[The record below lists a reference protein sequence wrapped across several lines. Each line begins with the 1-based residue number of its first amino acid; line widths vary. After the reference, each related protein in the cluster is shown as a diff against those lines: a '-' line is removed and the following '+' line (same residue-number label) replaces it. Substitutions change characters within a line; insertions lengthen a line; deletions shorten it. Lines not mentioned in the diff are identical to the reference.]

1 MHRVVSAL
9 PPSPLLP
16 SPTSPLCQHLSPLI
30 EPPLSSPSAAPSFAP
45 YRFPPSFLFTPAPP
59 SSLSDSHVTKR
70 SLFSASSQHDEP
82 CRTPPV
88 APPTRRAHEL
98 RKSAP
103 SRSGGGRLLRLGE
116 EQLRGVRAGQ
126 GEAQEA
132 RACGR
137 GAFGGGS
144 VSTGGWGRA
153 AAARRAGAGEREQVA
168 WLAEMARHSPE
179 EAIRA
184 FEASAQ
190 LQAAPGALAEY
201 VRALV
206 AVDRLDGSALLA
218 TLQRGR
224 YRTPLL
230 HSPRP
235 SSTWLSVPH
244 SACCL
249 TTHHGP
255 CPMPHGAA
263 RSASP
268 FPPSSAPL
276 SSMRAPLPGAVG
288 AVAVEGALGTASAP
302 LHMVASEGARGHAWR
317 ALRSLGTAALVLGAL
332 WAIARERDVGRGL
345 GLNEEVQPAAE
356 SDTRFSD
363 VKGVDEAKAELEE
376 IVHYLRD
383 PKRFT
388 RLGGKLP
395 KGVLLV
401 GPPGTGKTML
411 ARAIAG
417 EAGVPFF
424 YASGSEFEEMFVG
437 VGARRVREL
446 FAAAK
451 KAAPCIV
458 FLDEIDAIGGSRN
471 PKDQQYMKMTLNQL
485 LVELDGFKQNQGVI
499 VVAATN
505 FPESLDKALV
515 RPGRFDRHVVVPNPD
530 VEGRRQILEHHLRK
544 IPRADDVD
552 VSVIAR
558 GTPGFSGADLAN
570 LANLV
575 NVAALRAAMEGQRAV
590 GLAYLEHAKD
600 RILMGTERNDSAR
613 HTRFQRGGPGQP
625 GQRGGTTGS
634 HGGAARGGT
643 SPPGARQGPHPHGRR
658 TQVRC
663 HLPADSTLL
672 PPSPLQIPR
681 ADDVD
686 VSVIARGTPGFSGA
700 DLANLVNVAA
710 LRAAMEGQR
719 AVGLA
724 HLEHAKDRI
733 LMGAERKS
741 AVISPQTRRL
751 TAYHEGGH
759 ALVAVHTAGAHPVHK
774 ATIVP
779 RGVALGMVAQLP
791 ETDEVSVS
799 RTQMLAR
806 LDVCMGGRVAEELV
820 FGPGEVTSGASSDI
834 VQATR
839 LAREMVTKYG
849 MSEAV
854 GVVAHDYEDDGR
866 SMSTETRLTI
876 EREVRALL
884 QRAHDNARAIL
895 VKHEAELHA
904 LAGALLERET
914 LTGAQVKAVLEAAR
928 NKAGAA
934 AAATAGVAAVA
945 VAGDGAAASSV
956 PKTATAAAAAA
967 AAAAA
972 EAAAS
977 AADAAPCRNSPLTTF
992 HSPVLGRRD
1001 CTTANPSSTAYSSSA
1016 HRAQPISPRV
1026 PFPALSAR
1034 HAMTRPHSANA
1045 SNHSAPPSA
1054 RRSAYRLASRIL
1066 SLPSRLVRAV
1076 TRPADDAGN
1085 LTGSRASRHR
1095 NRSASSLL
1103 SSAFPISFPR
1113 ARRSPS
1119 GYASADSS
1127 WRGDGWPAAD
1137 GTARSDHVG
1146 TITGKRYSA
1155 VKLEQ
1160 LYELGG
1166 FIGRGQSGVISACS
1180 HRHTG
1185 ERLAVKSILK
1195 KTIHSEG
1202 TARDVQREVQVLGML
1217 RGHANVVRME
1227 GVFED
1232 QAAVH
1237 IVMELCQGGS
1247 LTHHIAQQGE
1257 YSERAAAA
1265 IMRVVLEVVRACH
1278 ALGIVHRDVKLG
1290 NFLLSDQSD
1299 HATLKA
1305 IDFGSA
1311 AFCQP
1316 GEELEAMAGSP
1327 MYMAPEVL
1335 GERYSH
1341 GCDVWSAGI
1350 MLHTLLAGTP
1360 PFQGDSVL
1368 AIFEAIRTAPLDL
1381 SVHPWP
1387 LISPGAKALLS
1398 CMLHRD
1404 PSKRPS
1410 AQQLLGDPWICGQEV
1425 VERPL
1430 ESIMLPR
1437 MKRLSAMSKLR
1448 HLALLVTTRHMP
1460 EEQERELR
1468 AVFSAV
1474 GADQGGALSL
1484 ADLTAALRSV
1494 GAALSEDDIR
1504 RIFAFV
1510 DMDGSGSI
1518 EYAEFVAAT
1527 TVLHRDRHAAAIQ
1540 EAFQEMDAD
1549 GSGAVSVEE
1558 FAAVCCRLGMGSL
1571 DDMRDIIATATAA
1584 EYVSCRVPL

>member
-1 MHRVVSAL
+1 
-9 PPSPLLP
+9 
-16 SPTSPLCQHLSPLI
+16 
-30 EPPLSSPSAAPSFAP
+30 
-45 YRFPPSFLFTPAPP
+45 
-59 SSLSDSHVTKR
+59 
-70 SLFSASSQHDEP
+70 
-82 CRTPPV
+82 
-88 APPTRRAHEL
+88 
-98 RKSAP
+98 
-103 SRSGGGRLLRLGE
+103 
-116 EQLRGVRAGQ
+116 
-126 GEAQEA
+126 
-132 RACGR
+132 
-137 GAFGGGS
+137 
-144 VSTGGWGRA
+144 
-153 AAARRAGAGEREQVA
+153 
-168 WLAEMARHSPE
+168 
-179 EAIRA
+179 
-184 FEASAQ
+184 
-190 LQAAPGALAEY
+190 
-201 VRALV
+201 
-206 AVDRLDGSALLA
+206 
-218 TLQRGR
+218 
-224 YRTPLL
+224 
-230 HSPRP
+230 
-235 SSTWLSVPH
+235 
-244 SACCL
+244 
-249 TTHHGP
+249 
-255 CPMPHGAA
+255 
-263 RSASP
+263 
-268 FPPSSAPL
+268 
-276 SSMRAPLPGAVG
+276 
-288 AVAVEGALGTASAP
+288 
-302 LHMVASEGARGHAWR
+302 
-317 ALRSLGTAALVLGAL
+317 
-332 WAIARERDVGRGL
+332 
-345 GLNEEVQPAAE
+345 
-356 SDTRFSD
+356 
-363 VKGVDEAKAELEE
+363 
-376 IVHYLRD
+376 
-383 PKRFT
+383 
-388 RLGGKLP
+388 
-395 KGVLLV
+395 
-401 GPPGTGKTML
+401 
-411 ARAIAG
+411 
-417 EAGVPFF
+417 
-424 YASGSEFEEMFVG
+424 
-437 VGARRVREL
+437 
-446 FAAAK
+446 
-451 KAAPCIV
+451 
-458 FLDEIDAIGGSRN
+458 
-471 PKDQQYMKMTLNQL
+471 
-485 LVELDGFKQNQGVI
+485 
-499 VVAATN
+499 
-505 FPESLDKALV
+505 
-515 RPGRFDRHVVVPNPD
+515 
-530 VEGRRQILEHHLRK
+530 
-544 IPRADDVD
+544 
-552 VSVIAR
+552 
-558 GTPGFSGADLAN
+558 
-570 LANLV
+570 
-575 NVAALRAAMEGQRAV
+575 
-590 GLAYLEHAKD
+590 
-600 RILMGTERNDSAR
+600 
-613 HTRFQRGGPGQP
+613 
-625 GQRGGTTGS
+625 
-634 HGGAARGGT
+634 
-643 SPPGARQGPHPHGRR
+643 
-658 TQVRC
+658 
-663 HLPADSTLL
+663 
-672 PPSPLQIPR
+672 
-681 ADDVD
+681 
-686 VSVIARGTPGFSGA
+686 
-700 DLANLVNVAA
+700 
-710 LRAAMEGQR
+710 
-719 AVGLA
+719 
-724 HLEHAKDRI
+724 
-733 LMGAERKS
+733 
-741 AVISPQTRRL
+741 
-751 TAYHEGGH
+751 
-759 ALVAVHTAGAHPVHK
+759 
-774 ATIVP
+774 
-779 RGVALGMVAQLP
+779 
-791 ETDEVSVS
+791 
-799 RTQMLAR
+799 
-806 LDVCMGGRVAEELV
+806 
-820 FGPGEVTSGASSDI
+820 
-834 VQATR
+834 
-839 LAREMVTKYG
+839 
-849 MSEAV
+849 
-854 GVVAHDYEDDGR
+854 
-866 SMSTETRLTI
+866 
-876 EREVRALL
+876 
-884 QRAHDNARAIL
+884 
-895 VKHEAELHA
+895 
-904 LAGALLERET
+904 
-914 LTGAQVKAVLEAAR
+914 
-928 NKAGAA
+928 
-934 AAATAGVAAVA
+934 
-945 VAGDGAAASSV
+945 
-956 PKTATAAAAAA
+956 
-967 AAAAA
+967 
-972 EAAAS
+972 
-977 AADAAPCRNSPLTTF
+977 
-992 HSPVLGRRD
+992 
-1001 CTTANPSSTAYSSSA
+1001 
-1016 HRAQPISPRV
+1016 
-1026 PFPALSAR
+1026 
-1034 HAMTRPHSANA
+1034 MTRPHSANA

-1584 EYVSCRVPL
+1584 EYGNGAGSIHAEGAGGAEGSEEAGSKQIEYKDFLALVTGSDQEDHRVESWLTAALL

>member
-1 MHRVVSAL
+1 M
-9 PPSPLLP
+9 
-16 SPTSPLCQHLSPLI
+16 
-30 EPPLSSPSAAPSFAP
+30 
-45 YRFPPSFLFTPAPP
+45 
-59 SSLSDSHVTKR
+59 
-70 SLFSASSQHDEP
+70 
-82 CRTPPV
+82 
-88 APPTRRAHEL
+88 TRHN
-98 RKSAP
+98 
-103 SRSGGGRLLRLGE
+103 
-116 EQLRGVRAGQ
+116 
-126 GEAQEA
+126 
-132 RACGR
+132 
-137 GAFGGGS
+137 
-144 VSTGGWGRA
+144 
-153 AAARRAGAGEREQVA
+153 
-168 WLAEMARHSPE
+168 PE

-190 LQAAPGALAEY
+190 LQAAPDALAEY

-218 TLQRGR
+218 TLQRG
-224 YRTPLL
+224 
-230 HSPRP
+230 
-235 SSTWLSVPH
+235 
-244 SACCL
+244 
-249 TTHHGP
+249 
-255 CPMPHGAA
+255 AA
-263 RSASP
+263 RSPSP
-268 FPPSSAPL
+268 FPASPAPL

-345 GLNEEVQPAAE
+345 GLNEEVQPMAE

-570 LANLV
+570 LV

-590 GLAYLEHAKD
+590 A
-600 RILMGTERNDSAR
+600 
-613 HTRFQRGGPGQP
+613 
-625 GQRGGTTGS
+625 
-634 HGGAARGGT
+634 
-643 SPPGARQGPHPHGRR
+643 
-658 TQVRC
+658 
-663 HLPADSTLL
+663 
-672 PPSPLQIPR
+672 
-681 ADDVD
+681 
-686 VSVIARGTPGFSGA
+686 
-700 DLANLVNVAA
+700 
-710 LRAAMEGQR
+710 
-719 AVGLA
+719 LA

-914 LTGAQVKAVLEAAR
+914 LTGAQDRQPANGIFDTHTRR
-928 NKAGAA
+928 NTSVRLSAIG
-934 AAATAGVAAVA
+934 T
-945 VAGDGAAASSV
+945 SSV
-956 PKTATAAAAAA
+956 A
-967 AAAAA
+967 
-972 EAAAS
+972 
-977 AADAAPCRNSPLTTF
+977 
-992 HSPVLGRRD
+992 HSH
-1001 CTTANPSSTAYSSSA
+1001 YSS
-1016 HRAQPISPRV
+1016 
-1026 PFPALSAR
+1026 
-1034 HAMTRPHSANA
+1034 RP
-1045 SNHSAPPSA
+1045 
-1054 RRSAYRLASRIL
+1054 
-1066 SLPSRLVRAV
+1066 
-1076 TRPADDAGN
+1076 
-1085 LTGSRASRHR
+1085 GSRSNRHR
-1095 NRSASSLL
+1095 NRSSSSFL

-1166 FIGRGQSGVISACS
+1166 FIGRGQSGVISACT

-1217 RGHANVVRME
+1217 RGHAHVVRME

-1232 QAAVH
+1232 QTAVH
-1237 IVMELCQGGS
+1237 IVMELCEGGT

-1278 ALGIVHRDVKLG
+1278 AQGIVHRDVKLG

-1311 AFCQP
+1311 AFCHP

-1341 GCDVWSAGI
+1341 PCDVWSAGI

-1381 SVHPWP
+1381 SSHPWP

-1398 CMLHRD
+1398 RMLHRD
-1404 PSKRPS
+1404 PSARPT
-1410 AQQLLGDPWICGQEV
+1410 AEQLLGDPWIRGQEAE
-1425 VERPL
+1425 ERPL
-1430 ESIMLPR
+1430 QSIMLPR

-1448 HLALLVTTRHMP
+1448 HLALLVTTRHMG

-1468 AVFSAV
+1468 AVFCAV

-1484 ADLTAALRSV
+1484 QDLTAALRSV
-1494 GAALSEDDIR
+1494 GAALSDDDIR

-1510 DMDGSGSI
+1510 DVDGSGSI

-1527 TVLHRDRHAAAIQ
+1527 TVLHRDRHAAAIKH
-1540 EAFQEMDAD
+1540 AFQEMDAD

-1558 FAAVCCRLGMGSL
+1558 FAAVCCRLGMGDL
-1571 DDMRDIIATATAA
+1571 EEMREIIATATAA
-1584 EYVSCRVPL
+1584 EYGNEAGSLQAEGSGAAGEKQIDYKDFLALVTGSGQEDHRVESWLAAALL

>member
-1 MHRVVSAL
+1 M
-9 PPSPLLP
+9 
-16 SPTSPLCQHLSPLI
+16 
-30 EPPLSSPSAAPSFAP
+30 
-45 YRFPPSFLFTPAPP
+45 
-59 SSLSDSHVTKR
+59 
-70 SLFSASSQHDEP
+70 
-82 CRTPPV
+82 
-88 APPTRRAHEL
+88 
-98 RKSAP
+98 
-103 SRSGGGRLLRLGE
+103 
-116 EQLRGVRAGQ
+116 
-126 GEAQEA
+126 
-132 RACGR
+132 
-137 GAFGGGS
+137 
-144 VSTGGWGRA
+144 
-153 AAARRAGAGEREQVA
+153 
-168 WLAEMARHSPE
+168 
-179 EAIRA
+179 
-184 FEASAQ
+184 
-190 LQAAPGALAEY
+190 
-201 VRALV
+201 
-206 AVDRLDGSALLA
+206 
-218 TLQRGR
+218 
-224 YRTPLL
+224 
-230 HSPRP
+230 PRI
-235 SSTWLSVPH
+235 PH
-244 SACCL
+244 
-249 TTHHGP
+249 
-255 CPMPHGAA
+255 
-263 RSASP
+263 
-268 FPPSSAPL
+268 
-276 SSMRAPLPGAVG
+276 
-288 AVAVEGALGTASAP
+288 
-302 LHMVASEGARGHAWR
+302 
-317 ALRSLGTAALVLGAL
+317 
-332 WAIARERDVGRGL
+332 
-345 GLNEEVQPAAE
+345 
-356 SDTRFSD
+356 
-363 VKGVDEAKAELEE
+363 DEAKAELGKM
-376 IVHYLRD
+376 VHYSLLCWHSSSVLQPNPAALSHTRQSL
-383 PKRFT
+383 PTLPSQSVQFRSSSSTVPHPYPFPPHMPPALPPLPQRFT

-570 LANLV
+570 LV

-590 GLAYLEHAKD
+590 A
-600 RILMGTERNDSAR
+600 
-613 HTRFQRGGPGQP
+613 
-625 GQRGGTTGS
+625 
-634 HGGAARGGT
+634 
-643 SPPGARQGPHPHGRR
+643 
-658 TQVRC
+658 
-663 HLPADSTLL
+663 
-672 PPSPLQIPR
+672 
-681 ADDVD
+681 
-686 VSVIARGTPGFSGA
+686 
-700 DLANLVNVAA
+700 
-710 LRAAMEGQR
+710 
-719 AVGLA
+719 LA

-779 RGVALGMVAQLP
+779 RG
-791 ETDEVSVS
+791 
-799 RTQMLAR
+799 MLAR

-895 VKHEAELHA
+895 VNHEAELHA

-914 LTGAQVKAVLEAAR
+914 LTGAQ
-928 NKAGAA
+928 
-934 AAATAGVAAVA
+934 
-945 VAGDGAAASSV
+945 SV
-956 PKTATAAAAAA
+956 SHLLFA
-967 AAAAA
+967 
-972 EAAAS
+972 
-977 AADAAPCRNSPLTTF
+977 
-992 HSPVLGRRD
+992 H
-1001 CTTANPSSTAYSSSA
+1001 PSSKDIPPPRIA
-1016 HRAQPISPRV
+1016 RSP
-1026 PFPALSAR
+1026 FLSASPSPHCSLR
-1034 HAMTRPHSANA
+1034 HAMTRDDA
-1045 SNHSAPPSA
+1045 SN
-1054 RRSAYRLASRIL
+1054 L
-1066 SLPSRLVRAV
+1066 S
-1076 TRPADDAGN
+1076 GN
-1085 LTGSRASRHR
+1085 RNRHR
-1095 NRSASSLL
+1095 NRSASSFL

-1113 ARRSPS
+1113 ARRPTS

-1155 VKLEQ
+1155 VRLEQ

-1217 RGHANVVRME
+1217 RGHAHVVRME

-1232 QAAVH
+1232 QTAVH

-1316 GEELEAMAGSP
+1316 GHTCPARPDTPLLSPLPRRPASFRARACAPSASLFFPFCPECPSPPLSIPLSTSPPLTAQAPCSSSHCPSPLLLLTRPSFSSAFTGGTAGEELEAMAGSP

-1341 GCDVWSAGI
+1341 ACDVWSAGI

-1360 PFQGDSVL
+1360 PFQGGAALSSPAMLPPSPATLVFFFPPVNLSLSCALLYLLFLTYSVL

-1387 LISPGAKALLS
+1387 LISPDAKALLS
-1398 CMLHRD
+1398 RMLHRD
-1404 PSKRPS
+1404 PSRRPT
-1410 AQQLLGDPWICGQEV
+1410 AQQLLGAAMGPWTVGSDPWICGQEV

-1484 ADLTAALRSV
+1484 EDLTAALRSV
-1494 GAALSEDDIR
+1494 GAALSDDDIR
-1504 RIFAFV
+1504 RIFAFVDMDGSGSIEYAEFVAATTV

-1571 DDMRDIIATATAA
+1571 DEMRDIIATATAA
-1584 EYVSCRVPL
+1584 EYGNGTGSLQAEGAVEAEGADGADGTAAGSGVLASKQIEYKDFLALVTGSDQEDHRVESWLAAAPALMLLLRLSPPRLLLSHLPPTHLPPIHLHTSRLRQWTTLTPTLTTPPPAC

>member
-1 MHRVVSAL
+1 MHRVGARAAQERAKQVGRGAASAL
-9 PPSPLLP
+9 
-16 SPTSPLCQHLSPLI
+16 
-30 EPPLSSPSAAPSFAP
+30 
-45 YRFPPSFLFTPAPP
+45 
-59 SSLSDSHVTKR
+59 
-70 SLFSASSQHDEP
+70 
-82 CRTPPV
+82 
-88 APPTRRAHEL
+88 
-98 RKSAP
+98 
-103 SRSGGGRLLRLGE
+103 GGRAAARSACGAGGCAGGE
-116 EQLRGVRAGQ
+116 GVRAGVSWQ
-126 GEAQEA
+126 PCSSA
-132 RACGR
+132 RGDADPPLLR
-137 GAFGGGS
+137 LALRHFTSARPAAAYPSAFGGS
-144 VSTGGWGRA
+144 SASTGGWGRV

-168 WLAEMARHSPE
+168 WLAEMARHNPE

-190 LQAAPGALAEY
+190 LQAVPGALAEY

-218 TLQRGR
+218 TLQRG
-224 YRTPLL
+224 
-230 HSPRP
+230 
-235 SSTWLSVPH
+235 
-244 SACCL
+244 
-249 TTHHGP
+249 
-255 CPMPHGAA
+255 AA

-268 FPPSSAPL
+268 FPASSAPL

-570 LANLV
+570 LV

-590 GLAYLEHAKD
+590 A
-600 RILMGTERNDSAR
+600 
-613 HTRFQRGGPGQP
+613 
-625 GQRGGTTGS
+625 
-634 HGGAARGGT
+634 
-643 SPPGARQGPHPHGRR
+643 
-658 TQVRC
+658 
-663 HLPADSTLL
+663 
-672 PPSPLQIPR
+672 
-681 ADDVD
+681 
-686 VSVIARGTPGFSGA
+686 
-700 DLANLVNVAA
+700 
-710 LRAAMEGQR
+710 
-719 AVGLA
+719 LA

-895 VKHEAELHA
+895 VNHEAELHA

-914 LTGAQVKAVLEAAR
+914 LTGAQ
-928 NKAGAA
+928 
-934 AAATAGVAAVA
+934 
-945 VAGDGAAASSV
+945 SV
-956 PKTATAAAAAA
+956 SHLLFA
-967 AAAAA
+967 
-972 EAAAS
+972 
-977 AADAAPCRNSPLTTF
+977 
-992 HSPVLGRRD
+992 H
-1001 CTTANPSSTAYSSSA
+1001 PSSKDIPPPRIA
-1016 HRAQPISPRV
+1016 RSP
-1026 PFPALSAR
+1026 FLSASPSPHCSLR
-1034 HAMTRPHSANA
+1034 HAMTRDDA
-1045 SNHSAPPSA
+1045 SN
-1054 RRSAYRLASRIL
+1054 L
-1066 SLPSRLVRAV
+1066 S
-1076 TRPADDAGN
+1076 GN
-1085 LTGSRASRHR
+1085 RNRHR
-1095 NRSASSLL
+1095 NRSASSFL

-1113 ARRSPS
+1113 ARRPTS

-1155 VKLEQ
+1155 VRLEQ

-1217 RGHANVVRME
+1217 RGHAHVVRME

-1232 QAAVH
+1232 QTAVH

-1341 GCDVWSAGI
+1341 ACDVWSAGI

-1387 LISPGAKALLS
+1387 LISPDAKALLS
-1398 CMLHRD
+1398 RMLHRD
-1404 PSKRPS
+1404 PSRRPT

-1484 ADLTAALRSV
+1484 EDLTAALRSV
-1494 GAALSEDDIR
+1494 GAALSDDDIR

-1571 DDMRDIIATATAA
+1571 DEMRDIIATATAA
-1584 EYVSCRVPL
+1584 EYGNGTGSLQAEGAVEAEGADGADGTAAGSGVLASKQIEYKDFLALVTGSDQEDHRVESWLAAALL

>member
-1 MHRVVSAL
+1 MHRVGARAAQERAKQVGRGAASAL
-9 PPSPLLP
+9 GGRAAAR
-16 SPTSPLCQHLSPLI
+16 
-30 EPPLSSPSAAPSFAP
+30 SACGA
-45 YRFPPSFLFTPAPP
+45 
-59 SSLSDSHVTKR
+59 
-70 SLFSASSQHDEP
+70 
-82 CRTPPV
+82 
-88 APPTRRAHEL
+88 
-98 RKSAP
+98 
-103 SRSGGGRLLRLGE
+103 GGGAGGE
-116 EQLRGVRAGQ
+116 GVRAGVSWQ
-126 GEAQEA
+126 PCSSARGEADPSLLRVALRHFTSA
-132 RACGR
+132 RPAAAYPS
-137 GAFGGGS
+137 AFGGGS

-218 TLQRGR
+218 TLQR
-224 YRTPLL
+224 
-230 HSPRP
+230 
-235 SSTWLSVPH
+235 
-244 SACCL
+244 
-249 TTHHGP
+249 
-255 CPMPHGAA
+255 GAA

-570 LANLV
+570 L
-575 NVAALRAAMEGQRAV
+575 
-590 GLAYLEHAKD
+590 
-600 RILMGTERNDSAR
+600 
-613 HTRFQRGGPGQP
+613 
-625 GQRGGTTGS
+625 
-634 HGGAARGGT
+634 
-643 SPPGARQGPHPHGRR
+643 
-658 TQVRC
+658 
-663 HLPADSTLL
+663 
-672 PPSPLQIPR
+672 
-681 ADDVD
+681 
-686 VSVIARGTPGFSGA
+686 
-700 DLANLVNVAA
+700 VNVAA

-977 AADAAPCRNSPLTTF
+977 AAGVPT
-992 HSPVLGRRD
+992 
-1001 CTTANPSSTAYSSSA
+1001 
-1016 HRAQPISPRV
+1016 QP
-1026 PFPALSAR
+1026 
-1034 HAMTRPHSANA
+1034 
-1045 SNHSAPPSA
+1045 
-1054 RRSAYRLASRIL
+1054 
-1066 SLPSRLVRAV
+1066 
-1076 TRPADDAGN
+1076 AG
-1085 LTGSRASRHR
+1085 A
-1095 NRSASSLL
+1095 
-1103 SSAFPISFPR
+1103 
-1113 ARRSPS
+1113 
-1119 GYASADSS
+1119 
-1127 WRGDGWPAAD
+1127 
-1137 GTARSDHVG
+1137 
-1146 TITGKRYSA
+1146 
-1155 VKLEQ
+1155 
-1160 LYELGG
+1160 
-1166 FIGRGQSGVISACS
+1166 
-1180 HRHTG
+1180 
-1185 ERLAVKSILK
+1185 
-1195 KTIHSEG
+1195 
-1202 TARDVQREVQVLGML
+1202 
-1217 RGHANVVRME
+1217 
-1227 GVFED
+1227 
-1232 QAAVH
+1232 
-1237 IVMELCQGGS
+1237 
-1247 LTHHIAQQGE
+1247 
-1257 YSERAAAA
+1257 
-1265 IMRVVLEVVRACH
+1265 
-1278 ALGIVHRDVKLG
+1278 
-1290 NFLLSDQSD
+1290 
-1299 HATLKA
+1299 
-1305 IDFGSA
+1305 
-1311 AFCQP
+1311 
-1316 GEELEAMAGSP
+1316 
-1327 MYMAPEVL
+1327 
-1335 GERYSH
+1335 
-1341 GCDVWSAGI
+1341 
-1350 MLHTLLAGTP
+1350 
-1360 PFQGDSVL
+1360 
-1368 AIFEAIRTAPLDL
+1368 
-1381 SVHPWP
+1381 
-1387 LISPGAKALLS
+1387 
-1398 CMLHRD
+1398 
-1404 PSKRPS
+1404 
-1410 AQQLLGDPWICGQEV
+1410 
-1425 VERPL
+1425 
-1430 ESIMLPR
+1430 
-1437 MKRLSAMSKLR
+1437 
-1448 HLALLVTTRHMP
+1448 
-1460 EEQERELR
+1460 
-1468 AVFSAV
+1468 
-1474 GADQGGALSL
+1474 
-1484 ADLTAALRSV
+1484 
-1494 GAALSEDDIR
+1494 
-1504 RIFAFV
+1504 
-1510 DMDGSGSI
+1510 
-1518 EYAEFVAAT
+1518 
-1527 TVLHRDRHAAAIQ
+1527 
-1540 EAFQEMDAD
+1540 
-1549 GSGAVSVEE
+1549 
-1558 FAAVCCRLGMGSL
+1558 
-1571 DDMRDIIATATAA
+1571 
-1584 EYVSCRVPL
+1584 

>member
-1 MHRVVSAL
+1 M
-9 PPSPLLP
+9 
-16 SPTSPLCQHLSPLI
+16 
-30 EPPLSSPSAAPSFAP
+30 
-45 YRFPPSFLFTPAPP
+45 
-59 SSLSDSHVTKR
+59 
-70 SLFSASSQHDEP
+70 
-82 CRTPPV
+82 
-88 APPTRRAHEL
+88 TRHN
-98 RKSAP
+98 
-103 SRSGGGRLLRLGE
+103 
-116 EQLRGVRAGQ
+116 
-126 GEAQEA
+126 
-132 RACGR
+132 
-137 GAFGGGS
+137 
-144 VSTGGWGRA
+144 
-153 AAARRAGAGEREQVA
+153 
-168 WLAEMARHSPE
+168 PE

-190 LQAAPGALAEY
+190 LQAAPDALAEY

-218 TLQRGR
+218 TLQRG
-224 YRTPLL
+224 
-230 HSPRP
+230 
-235 SSTWLSVPH
+235 
-244 SACCL
+244 
-249 TTHHGP
+249 
-255 CPMPHGAA
+255 AA
-263 RSASP
+263 RSPSP
-268 FPPSSAPL
+268 FPASPAPL

-345 GLNEEVQPAAE
+345 GLNEEVQPMAE

-570 LANLV
+570 LV

-590 GLAYLEHAKD
+590 A
-600 RILMGTERNDSAR
+600 
-613 HTRFQRGGPGQP
+613 
-625 GQRGGTTGS
+625 
-634 HGGAARGGT
+634 
-643 SPPGARQGPHPHGRR
+643 
-658 TQVRC
+658 
-663 HLPADSTLL
+663 
-672 PPSPLQIPR
+672 
-681 ADDVD
+681 
-686 VSVIARGTPGFSGA
+686 
-700 DLANLVNVAA
+700 
-710 LRAAMEGQR
+710 
-719 AVGLA
+719 LA

-914 LTGAQVKAVLEAAR
+914 LTGAQDRQPANGIFDTHTRR
-928 NKAGAA
+928 NTSVRLSAIG
-934 AAATAGVAAVA
+934 TSSVAHSHYSSRR
-945 VAGDGAAASSV
+945 AASYRI
-956 PKTATAAAAAA
+956 
-967 AAAAA
+967 
-972 EAAAS
+972 
-977 AADAAPCRNSPLTTF
+977 DPLATF
-992 HSPVLGRRD
+992 HSPIRLRSGVP
-1001 CTTANPSSTAYSSSA
+1001 TAHPSFHGPSHSA
-1016 HRAQPISPRV
+1016 ASRAAPFSPR
-1026 PFPALSAR
+1026 PLPPPLR
-1034 HAMTRPHSANA
+1034 HAMTRPHSADA
-1045 SNHSAPPSA
+1045 SKHSAPPSA
-1054 RRSAYRLASRIL
+1054 RRSAYRLASRIF
-1066 SLPSRLVRAV
+1066 SLPSRLAHAV
-1076 TRPADDAGN
+1076 TRPADGAGN
-1085 LTGSRASRHR
+1085 LAGSRSNRHR
-1095 NRSASSLL
+1095 NRSSSSFL

-1166 FIGRGQSGVISACS
+1166 FIGRGQSGVISACT

-1217 RGHANVVRME
+1217 RGHAHVVRME

-1232 QAAVH
+1232 QTAVH
-1237 IVMELCQGGS
+1237 IVMELCEGGT

-1278 ALGIVHRDVKLG
+1278 AQGIVHRDVKLG

-1311 AFCQP
+1311 AFCHP

-1341 GCDVWSAGI
+1341 PCDVWSAGI

-1381 SVHPWP
+1381 SSHPWP

-1398 CMLHRD
+1398 RMLHRD
-1404 PSKRPS
+1404 PSARPT
-1410 AQQLLGDPWICGQEV
+1410 AEQLLGDPWIRGQEAE
-1425 VERPL
+1425 ERPL
-1430 ESIMLPR
+1430 QSIMLPR

-1448 HLALLVTTRHMP
+1448 HLALLVTTRHMG

-1468 AVFSAV
+1468 AVFCAV

-1484 ADLTAALRSV
+1484 QDLTAALRSV
-1494 GAALSEDDIR
+1494 GAALSDDDIR

-1510 DMDGSGSI
+1510 DVDGSGSI

-1527 TVLHRDRHAAAIQ
+1527 TVLHRDRHAAAIKH
-1540 EAFQEMDAD
+1540 AFQEMDAD

-1558 FAAVCCRLGMGSL
+1558 FAAVCCRLGMGDL
-1571 DDMRDIIATATAA
+1571 EEMREIIATATAA
-1584 EYVSCRVPL
+1584 EYGNEAGSLQAEGSGAAGEKQIDYKDFLALVTGSGQEDHRVESWLAAALL